1 MKLKYIFNTIAVAAV
16 TMFTACTDNDY
27 TELDKAEEGAKAL
40 NKDNYVDFTAV
51 EKALEA
57 IDRTKNLTQQS
68 DVDKMA
74 KDINDAVAALVYKD
88 ADYTELDKAEEAAK
102 ADKIISLVKT
112 FRPRK

>member
-1 MKLKYIFNTIAVAAV
+1 MAHKDSSGVFEIADA
-16 TMFTACTDNDY
+16 DY
-27 TELDKAEEGAKAL
+27 TKVDKAEEAAKAL

-74 KDINDAVAALVYKD
+74 KDINDAVEALVYK
-88 ADYTELDKAEEAAK
+88 
-102 ADKIISLVKT
+102 
-112 FRPRK
+112 